1 MKTNAFVRQL
11 ASNKRTVRENALA
24 TLKKFLSTK
33 SKADNISI
41 TELNK
46 LWKGLFYTM
55 WFCDK
60 PRPQQRLA
68 NDLAKLF
75 SECIVDEQF
84 CNFVESFWT
93 VMIKEWR
100 ELDKWRLDK
109 FLMLM
114 RYVVRECFVKMD
126 VREWDEEAVSEY
138 LSVMKRLVLK
148 DDSQVPRAITYH
160 IIDVWVDEID
170 RVLFP
175 VDEDEDEDDEEAGD
189 DSDGEEKKTIEDR
202 IEEKKAVLEEKKV
215 PVGLLLEPFK
225 ALSGKGHSEALVAK
239 IRVEILDDQRLHE
252 LGVDT
257 SLPKQKRKAADD
269 LAEDDEDED
278 DESDADD
285 DQEEWTGFGN

>member
-11 ASNKRTVRENALA
+11 ASNKRAVRENALA

-33 SKADNISI
+33 NKADKLSI

-84 CNFVESFWT
+84 CNLVESFWT
-93 VMIKEWR
+93 IMIKEWR

-114 RYVVRECFVKMD
+114 RYVIRECFVKLD
-126 VREWDEEAVSEY
+126 SKAWDEKDVNEY
-138 LSVMKRLVLK
+138 LDVLKKIVLK

-160 IIDVWVDEID
+160 IIDVWVDEIE

-175 VDEDEDEDDEEAGD
+175 SEEEEDEDDDEEAD
-189 DSDGEEKKTIEDR
+189 DKKTEEDKIQEKKDI
-202 IEEKKAVLEEKKV
+202 LEEKKV
-215 PVGLLLEPFK
+215 PVELLLAPFK
-225 ALSGKGHSEALVAK
+225 ELSGKGHFEALVKK
-239 IRVEILDDQRLHE
+239 IQMEVLDDERLLE
-252 LGVDT
+252 LGIDT
-257 SLPKQKRKAADD
+257 SLPKKKKHRD
-269 LAEDDEDED
+269 AEEGADEDE
-278 DESDADD
+278 EEEE
-285 DQEEWTGFGN
+285 EEWKGFGN

>member
-1 MKTNAFVRQL
+1 M
-11 ASNKRTVRENALA
+11 
-24 TLKKFLSTK
+24 
-33 SKADNISI
+33 
-41 TELNK
+41 
-46 LWKGLFYTM
+46 
-55 WFCDK
+55 
-60 PRPQQRLA
+60 
-68 NDLAKLF
+68 
-75 SECIVDEQF
+75 
-84 CNFVESFWT
+84 
-93 VMIKEWR
+93 
-100 ELDKWRLDK
+100 DKWRLDK

-175 VDEDEDEDDEEAGD
+175 ADEDEDEDEAGD
-189 DSDGEEKKTIEDR
+189 DSDGDEKKTIEDR

>member
-84 CNFVESFWT
+84 CNFVASFWT

-175 VDEDEDEDDEEAGD
+175 ADEDEDEAGD
-189 DSDGEEKKTIEDR
+189 DSDGDEKKTIEDR

>member
-33 SKADNISI
+33 SKADKISI

-93 VMIKEWR
+93 IMIKEWR

-109 FLMLM
+109 YLMLM

-126 VREWDEEAVSEY
+126 VREWDEEAVCEY

-148 DDSQVPRAITYH
+148 DDSQIPRAITYH

-175 VDEDEDEDDEEAGD
+175 SEEDEEEETSN
-189 DSDGEEKKTIEDR
+189 DSDSEQKTIEEK
-202 IEEKKAVLEEKKV
+202 IEEKKAILEEKKV
-215 PVGLLLEPFK
+215 PVALLLEPFK
-225 ALSGKGHSEALVAK
+225 GLSGKGHSEALVAK
-239 IRVEILDDQRLHE
+239 IRVEVLDDERLHE
-252 LGVDT
+252 LGIDT
-257 SLPKQKRKAADD
+257 SLLEQKKAEDEKEED
-269 LAEDDEDED
+269 EEDDDEDD
-278 DESDADD
+278 DE
-285 DQEEWTGFGN
+285 EEWTGFGN